1 MNVQEVLDELATKLD
16 TIVGL
21 RVFAYAPDDV
31 PVPAAIVGMPEDI
44 QFDQTYGRGSDEM
57 TLPVWVLVA
66 LIADR
71 ASSKEL
77 AAYLNGSGT
86 KSVKT
91 KLDSKA
97 NNTYTKCDTVRVTT
111 AETGPIDYAGV
122 RYFGAEFTVHI
133 TGSGS

>member
-1 MNVQEVLDELATKLD
+1 MNVQEVMDEIGAKLD
-16 TIVGL
+16 TITGL

-31 PVPAAIVGMPEDI
+31 PVPAAIVGLPEDI

-57 TLPVWVLVA
+57 DVPVWVLVA
-66 LIADR
+66 VNADR
-71 ASSKEL
+71 SSSKEL
-77 AAYLNGSGT
+77 AAYLNGSGS

-97 NNTYTKCDTVRVTT
+97 NNTYTKCDTVRVTR
-111 AETGPIDYAGV
+111 AETGPIPYAGAI
-122 RYFGAEFTVHI
+122 YLGAEFTVHI